1 MFLAIINDTY
11 ADVKLEVMSRKS
23 EFQVGD
29 FFKTGLNNVKGYL
42 GIIDRFVYAWTPLS
56 LNIKLFGIFCKSGGI
71 KKPY

>member
-11 ADVKLEVMSRKS
+11 ADVKLEVMNRKS

-42 GIIDRFVYAWTPLS
+42 GIIDRLVKFIQL
-56 LNIKLFGIFCKSGGI
+56 LQ
-71 KKPY
+71 

>member
-42 GIIDRFVYAWTPLS
+42 GIIDRLVYGAL
-56 LNIKLFGIFCKSGGI
+56 LIKMTEKS
-71 KKPY
+71 

>member
-11 ADVKLEVMSRKS
+11 ADVKLEVKSRKS

-42 GIIDRFVYAWTPLS
+42 GIIDR
-56 LNIKLFGIFCKSGGI
+56 
-71 KKPY
+71 

>member
-42 GIIDRFVYAWTPLS
+42 GIIDRLVIIKSQVDYLHLLIPQS
-56 LNIKLFGIFCKSGGI
+56 LVIN
-71 KKPY
+71 

>member
-42 GIIDRFVYAWTPLS
+42 GIIDRLVSPKFLISVTFS
-56 LNIKLFGIFCKSGGI
+56 
-71 KKPY
+71 